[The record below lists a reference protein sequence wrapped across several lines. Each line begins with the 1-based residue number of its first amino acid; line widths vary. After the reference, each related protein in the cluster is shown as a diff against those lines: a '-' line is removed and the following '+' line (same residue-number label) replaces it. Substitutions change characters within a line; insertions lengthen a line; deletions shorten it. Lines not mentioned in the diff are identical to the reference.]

1 MVILLWLTLFDI
13 AGSFRTSVEKVDCS
27 KREHDFDQI
36 HKVKG
41 YYGFD
46 MDPGWIVAIDSFFP
60 KHSTLRGSYGKCFSP
75 GFIQGSRSGLR
86 ILSVP
91 HTKVPTS
98 GMSMCMLT
106 VFARET

>member
-1 MVILLWLTLFDI
+1 MVMGKTLGSSAACLEKKRGLFKQIHLMVILLWLTLFDI

-46 MDPGWIVAIDSFFP
+46 MDPGWIVAIDFFP
-60 KHSTLRGSYGKCFSP
+60 QN
-75 GFIQGSRSGLR
+75 I
-86 ILSVP
+86 P
-91 HTKVPTS
+91 H
-98 GMSMCMLT
+98 
-106 VFARET
+106 